1 MIDLQNRSDFIK
13 LAVLFESGLIVVAVA
28 VGWIFDLEP
37 PVRCEWSIA
46 DIGWGVLFAI
56 PMFGLFLLGW
66 RFPFGLLRPMKQ
78 FLLESLGPPL
88 AACRWHDLA
97 AIAAVAGV
105 SEELL
110 FRGVLYPLTGR
121 WISGVLFGLAHC
133 ITPLY
138 ALLAGLAGLAL
149 GDLMERTNNLLA
161 PMVAHGVYD
170 FLVFVAVARSVRQQP
185 PILQEPHETG

>member
-1 MIDLQNRSDFIK
+1 MFDISNRSDFVK
-13 LAVLFESGLIVVAVA
+13 LAVLFESGLIVVAFGICCLFDVKPVA
-28 VGWIFDLEP
+28 YFT
-37 PVRCEWSIA
+37 WSVA
-46 DIGWGVLFAI
+46 DIGWGILLAI

-66 RFPFGLLRPMKQ
+66 RFPFGPLRPMKQ
-78 FLLESLGPPL
+78 FLLEALGPPL
-88 AACRWHDLA
+88 AACRWYDLA

-121 WISGVLFGLAHC
+121 WVSGVLFGLAHF

-170 FLVFVAVARSVRQQP
+170 FLAFVAVARSVRRQP
-185 PILQEPHETG
+185 PISDPDEL